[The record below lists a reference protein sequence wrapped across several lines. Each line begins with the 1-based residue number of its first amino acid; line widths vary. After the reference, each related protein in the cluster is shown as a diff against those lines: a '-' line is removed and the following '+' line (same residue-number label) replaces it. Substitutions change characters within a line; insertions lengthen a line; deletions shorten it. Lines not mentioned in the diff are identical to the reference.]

1 MLIAQITDLH
11 VVARGQLCQDR
22 VPTNAQ
28 LQEAVAHINRL
39 DPRPDLVLATGDLT
53 DHGSV
58 EEYEMLRTILASLL
72 PPVYLIPGNH
82 DHRGVFLDAFA
93 DHAYLPRP
101 GAPFAHYVIDDY
113 PVRLVGLDTTELGQP
128 HGIVCDERLGWLDA
142 ALGAAPHRPTLV
154 FMHHPPF
161 RTGIRWV
168 DAMGLH
174 GGRKMEAIVR
184 RHAQVE
190 RIVCGHVHR
199 PIQAA
204 WGGTIACT
212 APSVSHAQ
220 VALDLS
226 EASGFDIA
234 YAVEPRAVQ
243 LHLRDPQ
250 YGFVSHTSYVSGP
263 YETYTSADASRARD
277 EFRRRYEELRHT
289 EFDAAPRVRGR

>member
-11 VVARGQLCQDR
+11 VVGDGELCQGR

-28 LQEAVAHINRL
+28 LQEAVAHVNRL
-39 DPRPDLVLATGDLT
+39 DPRPDVVLATGDLT
-53 DHGSV
+53 DHGTAA
-58 EEYEMLRTILASLL
+58 EYAALRAILAALL

-82 DHRGVFLDAFA
+82 DHRDVLLEAFA

-101 GAPFAHYVIDDY
+101 GAAFAHYVVDEY
-113 PVRLVGLDTTELGQP
+113 PVRLVGLDTTVLGEP
-128 HGIVCDERLGWLDA
+128 HGALCDERLAWLDA
-142 ALGAAPHRPTLV
+142 PLGAAPHRPTLV

-174 GGRKMEAIVR
+174 GGRKMEAIVA

-204 WGGTIACT
+204 WGGTVACT

-220 VALDLS
+220 VVLDLS

-234 YAVEPRAVQ
+234 YAVEPRVVQ
-243 LHLRDPQ
+243 LYLRDPQ
-250 YGFVSHTSYVSGP
+250 YGFVSHVSYVSGP
-263 YETYTSADASRARD
+263 HETYPSANAAAAR
-277 EFRRRYEELRHT
+277 ERFRLRYEELRRT
-289 EFDAAPRVRGR
+289 EFDAAPPARGR

>member
-11 VVARGQLCQDR
+11 VVGRGQLCQGR

-39 DPRPDLVLATGDLT
+39 DPRPDVVLATGDLT
-53 DHGSV
+53 EHGLA
-58 EEYEMLRTILASLL
+58 EEYATLRAILEPLR

-82 DHRGVFLDAFA
+82 DHRDVFLGAFA
-93 DHAYLPRP
+93 EHAYLPRR
-101 GAPFAHYVIDDY
+101 GAPFAHYAIDEY
-113 PVRLVGLDTTELGQP
+113 PVRLVGLDTTVLGQP
-128 HGIVCDERLGWLDA
+128 HGVMCDERLAWLDA
-142 ALGAAPHRPTLV
+142 TLGAAPDRPTLV

-174 GGRKMEAIVR
+174 GGRKMEAIVA

-190 RIVCGHVHR
+190 RIACGHVHR

-204 WGGTIACT
+204 WGGTVACT

-226 EASGFDIA
+226 ETSGFDIA

-243 LHLRDPQ
+243 LHVRDPQ

-263 YETYTSADASRARD
+263 YETYPSANASGARP
-277 EFRRRYEELRHT
+277 ELRRRYEELRGA
-289 EFDAAPRVRGR
+289 EFDAPPAAHGV

>member
-11 VVARGQLCQDR
+11 VVAPGELCQGR

-39 DPRPDLVLATGDLT
+39 DPRPDVVLATGDLT
-53 DHGSV
+53 DHGTA
-58 EEYEMLRTILASLL
+58 EEYAALRGILAASL

-82 DHRGVFLDAFA
+82 DHRDVFLDAFA
-93 DHAYLPRP
+93 DHAYLPRR
-101 GAPFAHYVIDDY
+101 GAPFAHYAIDQY
-113 PVRLVGLDTTELGQP
+113 PVRLLGLDTTVLGQP
-128 HGIVCDERLGWLDA
+128 HGALCDERLAWLDA
-142 ALGAAPHRPTLV
+142 ALGAAPRRPTLI

-174 GGRKMEAIVR
+174 GGRKMEAIVA
-184 RHAQVE
+184 RHRQVE
-190 RIVCGHVHR
+190 RIACGHVHR

-204 WGGTIACT
+204 WGGTIAGT

-226 EASGFDIA
+226 ETSGFDIA

-243 LHLRDPQ
+243 LYLRDPR
-250 YGFVSHTSYVSGP
+250 YGFLSHTSYVSGP
-263 YETYTSADASRARD
+263 HQTYASAGAADARG
-277 EFRRRYEELRHT
+277 ELRRRYEELRDT
-289 EFDAAPRVRGR
+289 EFDAAPGARGS

>member
-11 VVARGQLCQDR
+11 VVGNGQLCQGR
-22 VPTNAQ
+22 VDTNAQ

-39 DPRPDLVLATGDLT
+39 DPRPDVVLATGDLT
-53 DHGSV
+53 DHGTA
-58 EEYEMLRTILASLL
+58 EEYEVLRTILTGLR

-82 DHRGVFLDAFA
+82 DHRDVFLDAFA

-101 GAPFAHYVIDDY
+101 GAAFAHFAVDEY
-113 PVRLVGLDTTELGQP
+113 PVRLVGLDTTVLGEP
-128 HGIVCDERLGWLDA
+128 HGVMCDERLAWLDA
-142 ALGAAPHRPTLV
+142 TLGAAPQRPTLV

-174 GGRKMEAIVR
+174 GGRKMEAIVT

-190 RIVCGHVHR
+190 RIACGHVHR

-204 WGGTIACT
+204 WGGTIAGT

-243 LHLRDPQ
+243 LYLRDPQ
-250 YGFVSHTSYVSGP
+250 YGFLSHTSYVSGP
-263 YETYTSADASRARD
+263 YEAYPSANASLAR
-277 EFRRRYEELRHT
+277 EGLRRRYEELRQT
-289 EFDAAPRVRGR
+289 EFDAPPVRGR